1 MQTIH
6 RSFHGFACEQFHI
19 SENVIDRYSTL
30 VHQFPHLSRCNWSL
44 SCSTGFPVKSRQSRA
59 RYVDVVYRRPRTPA
73 AYKSPLLCVAGIA
86 LASETS
92 YLQLFYCSFFCKA
105 YLFRFLSVRNGPVRG
120 CGFAFLTYCI
130 GDAAICYCRFSSIT
144 AIPVA
149 VEISEFSSAVIYCRS
164 RVLLVSRLYLNK
176 QSPYLGFGWFECTLC
191 VWWILWFMAAC
202 DFSNLLKSPV
212 PFVISFFLLFCC
224 TGNGLVNAE
233 LFLWFS
239 TVINRRRSMANWL
252 EKSFHLCCSL
262 EIKLSQSVTFYM
274 YL

>member
-92 YLQLFYCSFFCKA
+92 YLQPFYCSF
-105 YLFRFLSVRNGPVRG
+105 LQSLLISLSIR
-120 CGFAFLTYCI
+120 
-130 GDAAICYCRFSSIT
+130 
-144 AIPVA
+144 
-149 VEISEFSSAVIYCRS
+149 EKWS
-164 RVLLVSRLYLNK
+164 RARLR
-176 QSPYLGFGWFECTLC
+176 LC
-191 VWWILWFMAAC
+191 VF
-202 DFSNLLKSPV
+202 NLLH
-212 PFVISFFLLFCC
+212 
-224 TGNGLVNAE
+224 
-233 LFLWFS
+233 
-239 TVINRRRSMANWL
+239 RRRRNLLLSIFFDYGY
-252 EKSFHLCCSL
+252 SRCC
-262 EIKLSQSVTFYM
+262 
-274 YL
+274 